1 MKLQFKYHHAE
12 LCHFPLHPP
21 QPLKKKKKKTTFK
34 ISPIALF
41 SHSSSI
47 DVSRGKSCRVE
58 SYLGSEGKIMR
69 VAYENGRDVILFSI
83 SYESH
88 NVEGQTFEVFSKKQ
102 IQRILTEK
110 VRVHK

>member
-1 MKLQFKYHHAE
+1 MLNCVIFLSPHLSPNHS
-12 LCHFPLHPP
+12 
-21 QPLKKKKKKTTFK
+21 KKKTTFK
-34 ISPIALF
+34 ITSPSPIALF

-69 VAYENGRDVILFSI
+69 VAYENGRDVILFSV

-88 NVEGQTFEVFSKKQ
+88 NVEGQTFEVFSRKQ

-110 VRVHK
+110 IRVHK